1 VASSAHSHSRID
13 AGWITARASTPFL
26 LPRPSW
32 VSFQRDTKINGAGWP
47 RRLLG
52 NILISFQKNFTGKMS
67 VIRSGTHCPV
77 RHRNGSIH
85 SSGSFEKSLIGEN
98 NYVNRFNIA
107 RPIG

>member
-1 VASSAHSHSRID
+1 MRAGLPPEPQRLSYCRAHLGSAFNATRKS
-13 AGWITARASTPFL
+13 TAP
-26 LPRPSW
+26 
-32 VSFQRDTKINGAGWP
+32 GWP